1 MRTLAIL
8 AGALLASS
16 SAHAA
21 IVINEVA
28 SKGDN
33 VACAK
38 EDWVELYNNG
48 ASAVDIQ
55 NYKMYDSKGSSDSD
69 AKTFTMSITIAA
81 GDFLLCCK
89 DGSNNQ
95 DFTFG
100 IGGGDKVTLE
110 DASGNILDTTGDL
123 PDVDFEQDPVWFT
136 YAREK
141 NGEGATD
148 GTGFKVMRLPSPGA
162 TNKDML
168 PSKLQV
174 FLNEIADK
182 GTDMADSV
190 ACNPAAD
197 YIEIYNAESTEVD
210 VTGWLIHDD
219 NGKNHADAY
228 IHAANHAQVKIP
240 SKGFL
245 LLCGEAKGDPNLD
258 FHDFKLGIGSDDTIT
273 LLNDRNETMDSA
285 GPFLKRG
292 DATTVYARTED
303 GGGVWTYLTPPT
315 PTKTNKGM
323 IYKPE
328 GDAPATAP
336 PGTSTVV
343 LNEVADKGSGKDV
356 CDGEDWVELYN
367 YGAAAVD
374 IGGWHLADEK
384 GVLHSDVYMFQK
396 ADNVIPGYS
405 FKLLC
410 KETHFQFG
418 IGGTD
423 TVSLLNDK
431 KQLIDS
437 IELTD
442 QGSETKTMQRDFDGT
457 GEWGYSENPP
467 PSPGK
472 SNCLGGCPLPKEDDD
487 EISAGV
493 IAGAVLGTFA
503 AAAVVGLVTHRV
515 INNYQKE
522 KVPKQDKK
530 FIDINNV

>member
-1 MRTLAIL
+1 MFSIFSHT
-8 AGALLASS
+8 SS
-16 SAHAA
+16 
-21 IVINEVA
+21 
-28 SKGDN
+28 
-33 VACAK
+33 
-38 EDWVELYNNG
+38 
-48 ASAVDIQ
+48 
-55 NYKMYDSKGSSDSD
+55 
-69 AKTFTMSITIAA
+69 
-81 GDFLLCCK
+81 
-89 DGSNNQ
+89 
-95 DFTFG
+95 
-100 IGGGDKVTLE
+100 
-110 DASGNILDTTGDL
+110 
-123 PDVDFEQDPVWFT
+123 
-136 YAREK
+136 
-141 NGEGATD
+141 
-148 GTGFKVMRLPSPGA
+148 
-162 TNKDML
+162 
-168 PSKLQV
+168 
-174 FLNEIADK
+174 
-182 GTDMADSV
+182 
-190 ACNPAAD
+190 
-197 YIEIYNAESTEVD
+197 
-210 VTGWLIHDD
+210 
-219 NGKNHADAY
+219 
-228 IHAANHAQVKIP
+228 
-240 SKGFL
+240 
-245 LLCGEAKGDPNLD
+245 
-258 FHDFKLGIGSDDTIT
+258 
-273 LLNDRNETMDSA
+273 
-285 GPFLKRG
+285 
-292 DATTVYARTED
+292 
-303 GGGVWTYLTPPT
+303 TPPT
-315 PTKTNKGM
+315 PKKTNKGM

-336 PGTSTVV
+336 PGTFTVV

-367 YGAAAVD
+367 YGKAAVD

-384 GVLHSDVYMFQK
+384 GVLHKDVYIFPK

-410 KETHFQFG
+410 KETHCQFG

-503 AAAVVGLVTHRV
+503 VVGLVTHRV

>member
-89 DGSNNQ
+89 DGSNTARQ

-141 NGEGATD
+141 DGEGATD

-174 FLNEIADK
+174 FLNAVSYTHLTLPTIY
-182 GTDMADSV
+182 SV
-190 ACNPAAD
+190 
-197 YIEIYNAESTEVD
+197 
-210 VTGWLIHDD
+210 
-219 NGKNHADAY
+219 
-228 IHAANHAQVKIP
+228 
-240 SKGFL
+240 
-245 LLCGEAKGDPNLD
+245 
-258 FHDFKLGIGSDDTIT
+258 
-273 LLNDRNETMDSA
+273 
-285 GPFLKRG
+285 
-292 DATTVYARTED
+292 
-303 GGGVWTYLTPPT
+303 
-315 PTKTNKGM
+315 
-323 IYKPE
+323 
-328 GDAPATAP
+328 
-336 PGTSTVV
+336 
-343 LNEVADKGSGKDV
+343 
-356 CDGEDWVELYN
+356 
-367 YGAAAVD
+367 
-374 IGGWHLADEK
+374 
-384 GVLHSDVYMFQK
+384 
-396 ADNVIPGYS
+396 
-405 FKLLC
+405 
-410 KETHFQFG
+410 
-418 IGGTD
+418 
-423 TVSLLNDK
+423 
-431 KQLIDS
+431 
-437 IELTD
+437 
-442 QGSETKTMQRDFDGT
+442 
-457 GEWGYSENPP
+457 
-467 PSPGK
+467 
-472 SNCLGGCPLPKEDDD
+472 
-487 EISAGV
+487 
-493 IAGAVLGTFA
+493 
-503 AAAVVGLVTHRV
+503 
-515 INNYQKE
+515 
-522 KVPKQDKK
+522 
-530 FIDINNV
+530 